1 LTTDQAPDEAS
12 GQEYGTYSAGQ
23 TEGSMASGTAEE
35 RAQSSVETTAAEPV
49 LDAKWY
55 QDSDG
60 NYVPDFIEAA
70 KDFDPDRNDWAPEGC
85 PGAAQSID
93 FYTGPSNALLILD
106 SSGSMVAGDGTGRT
120 RMEAAREFVL
130 RYSELS
136 SVVYDTGFAVFGNT
150 GDATKSGRTRSCSDA
165 ADRASQLLDQWS
177 KMQEEYY
184 RAYNEVYG
192 VG

>member
-1 LTTDQAPDEAS
+1 
-12 GQEYGTYSAGQ
+12 
-23 TEGSMASGTAEE
+23 M
-35 RAQSSVETTAAEPV
+35 
-49 LDAKWY
+49 
-55 QDSDG
+55 
-60 NYVPDFIEAA
+60 
-70 KDFDPDRNDWAPEGC
+70 
-85 PGAAQSID
+85 PGRRESID
-93 FYTGPSNALLILD
+93 FYTGPRNALLILD

-184 RAYNEVYG
+184 RAFNEVYG